1 MTLTRALVLGGG
13 GLAGIAWETGVL
25 AGLASAGADVTGAD
39 LLVGTSAGSMVGAW
53 IAGGGPAGDLYRR
66 LTESP
71 LPGEDL
77 VPTATLDDMTRMFVE
92 LARAGR
98 TGKSWRR
105 RVGARALAA
114 ETLPE
119 SARRDVIASR
129 LPVRE
134 WPATDL
140 AIVAVDANTGEPRV
154 FRRDSGAE
162 LVDAVTASCALPLL
176 WPPVTV
182 GGSRYVDG
190 GIRSVTNA
198 DLAEG
203 YDRVLILAP
212 VTDHALRGQA
222 AGLRKKGRVHVIK
235 LDPDAVTGRDLRDP
249 ATRVPAANAGHAQGV
264 AEAATVASLWQE
276 S

>member
-1 MTLTRALVLGGG
+1 M
-13 GLAGIAWETGVL
+13 L

-53 IAGGGPAGDLYRR
+53 VGGGTSAGDLYRR
-66 LTESP
+66 LAEAP

-77 VPTATLDDMTRMFVE
+77 VPAATLDDMTTMFVE

-98 TGKSWRR
+98 MGKGWRR

-114 ETLPE
+114 ATLPE
-119 SARRDVIASR
+119 AARRDVMAAR

-134 WPATDL
+134 WPETDL

-154 FRRDSGAE
+154 FRRDSGVG

-176 WPPVTV
+176 WPPATV

-190 GIRSVTNA
+190 GVTSVTNA
-198 DLAEG
+198 DLATG

-212 VTDHALRGQA
+212 VSDRALRGQTA
-222 AGLRKKGRVHVIK
+222 KLRKNARVHVIK
-235 LDPDAVTGRDLRDP
+235 LDADSVAGTDLRDP
-249 ATRVPAANAGHAQGV
+249 ATRVPAARTGHAQGV
-264 AEAATVASLWQE
+264 AEAATVADLRQ
-276 S
+276 